1 MFLFLFVDFLSLVE
15 GLFNMKKEQSE
26 YLRFTLSFILLIHIF
41 LAE

>member
-15 GLFNMKKEQSE
+15 GLFNMKKGRA

>member
-15 GLFNMKKEQSE
+15 GLLKGQSE